1 MRTLQVVLALSRIY
15 CIIAKLANQL
25 NKQLSKFLPAED
37 FRMSRLN
44 SAALVAFQALATLS
58 VLSVPP
64 IAMTAMAADKTP
76 LSQTAT
82 AAKIATVAVQGTA
95 GSANETSL
103 DAVVE
108 AVRQTTVS
116 AQVPGAIV
124 SLLVQAGDRV
134 RAGQALVRID
144 ARAAQQNVAG
154 SAAQVEAAQATL
166 NVASKELD
174 RQKQLLAKQYISQA
188 ALERTQAQWLAA
200 QAQVKALQA
209 QTRVAEAQSGFFV
222 LSAPYAGIVSE
233 VTATVGDMAM
243 PGRPLLVL
251 HDPSALRVVASVPQS
266 MLTGLSDKLKSVRY
280 EIPGLSSQT
289 SPRAPAQTQLLP
301 SVDAA
306 THTAQIRLVLP
317 TGNAADMTGSTGLA
331 PGMFARVWLPATGS
345 TAQADAERLYLPST
359 AILRRAEM
367 TGVYVIDAQ
376 GQPRLRQVRLG
387 RAAGEL
393 VEVLSGVRKGEQVT
407 ADPKTVN
414 AR

>member
-1 MRTLQVVLALSRIY
+1 MT
-15 CIIAKLANQL
+15 
-25 NKQLSKFLPAED
+25 
-37 FRMSRLN
+37 RLN
-44 SAALVAFQALATLS
+44 TATLAALQAFATLS
-58 VLSVPP
+58 VLSTASVPV
-64 IAMTAMAADKTP
+64 TAMAADKTQP
-76 LSQTAT
+76 AQVAS
-82 AAKIATVAVQGTA
+82 AAKLATVPVQGTL
-95 GSANETSL
+95 GSANESSL

-134 RAGQALVRID
+134 RSGQALVRID

-154 SAAQVEAAQATL
+154 SAAQVEAAQAVL

-222 LSAPYAGIVSE
+222 LSAPYDGIVSE

-266 MLTGLSDKLKSVRY
+266 MLAGLSDKLKSVRY
-280 EIPGLSSQT
+280 EIPGLAGQT
-289 SPRAPAQTQLLP
+289 GPRAPTQTQLLP
-301 SVDAA
+301 TIDAA
-306 THTAQIRLVLP
+306 THTAQIRLILP
-317 TGNAADMTGSTGLA
+317 AGSAAETTGLK
-331 PGMFARVWLPATGS
+331 PGMFARVWLPVTGS
-345 TAQADAERLYLPST
+345 AVQADAERLYLPAT

-367 TGVYVIDAQ
+367 TGVFVLDAQ

-393 VEVLSGVRKGEQVT
+393 VEVLSGVRKGEQVA

-414 AR
+414 AF